1 MCSQYVGCDGEEL
14 VNMKIN
20 LVYSW
25 QVAAW
30 ITVFEYTISTLL
42 VDELWSWNCLR
53 AIPQF
58 RLALGRMS
66 ASFGFS
72 DFWDRMGEQT
82 LVMIG

>member
-1 MCSQYVGCDGEEL
+1 M
-14 VNMKIN
+14 NMKIN

-30 ITVFEYTISTLL
+30 ITAFEYTISTLL

-58 RLALGRMS
+58 RLALGRMVLGS
-66 ASFGFS
+66 
-72 DFWDRMGEQT
+72 
-82 LVMIG
+82 MISGIEWVNKL

>member
-1 MCSQYVGCDGEEL
+1 M
-14 VNMKIN
+14 NMKIT

-30 ITVFEYTISTLL
+30 ITAFEYTISTLL
-42 VDELWSWNCLR
+42 VDERWNCLR

-58 RLALGRMS
+58 RLALGRMG

-82 LVMIG
+82 LVMTG

>member
-14 VNMKIN
+14 VNMNIG

-30 ITVFEYTISTLL
+30 ITAFEYTISTLL
-42 VDELWSWNCLR
+42 VDDLCSWNCLR

-58 RLALGRMS
+58 GLSPGRMGV
-66 ASFGFS
+66 SFGFS
-72 DFWDRMGEQT
+72 DFWDRIGEES